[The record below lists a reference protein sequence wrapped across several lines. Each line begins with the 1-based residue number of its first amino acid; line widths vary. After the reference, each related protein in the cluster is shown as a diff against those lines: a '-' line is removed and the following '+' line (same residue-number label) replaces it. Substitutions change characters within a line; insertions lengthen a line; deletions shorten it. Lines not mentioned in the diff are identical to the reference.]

1 MNNPITASEQRL
13 QEYLSRLT
21 AVLGHA
27 DRKARL
33 VGYCT
38 GLLLPGERKSVEPM
52 AARLEPA
59 QVPSLHQAL
68 HHFVATAGWRDEA
81 VLAAVREQ
89 VLPALTRHD
98 PITAWIIDDTS
109 FPKKGTHSVGVAR
122 QYCGQLGKQE
132 NCQVAVSLSIA
143 NAWASLPI
151 AFELYLP
158 EDWAGDPA
166 RRTKAGVPTELGF
179 RTKPEIALM
188 QIRRALEDGVPPG
201 VILGDAGYG
210 IDTGFRTALSEL
222 ALVYV
227 LGVQSSL
234 GVWPPGCGPL
244 PPKPWSGKG
253 RPPKL
258 WRRDAEHQPVTAKD
272 LALTLP
278 PSAWQTVSWREG
290 RSGALEGR
298 FAAVRVRPSHR
309 DCWRAEPHAEEWLL
323 IEWPEGKKEP
333 SKYWLSTLPAAT
345 TLVDLVGTAKLRW
358 RIERDYQEL
367 KQELGLDHFEG
378 RGWRGFHHHATL
390 CIAAYGFLV
399 RERSLFPPQDRF
411 RGQAP
416 ALYRPYE
423 VVTDAG
429 SQGKLVSE
437 RSRPGSARSA
447 FQAAQAASTTA
458 S

>member
-1 MNNPITASEQRL
+1 MSDPITTSEQRL
-13 QEYLSRLT
+13 QEYLYRLT

-52 AARLEPA
+52 AARLDPA

-68 HHFVATAGWRDEA
+68 HHFVATAAWSDAA

-89 VLPALTRHD
+89 VLPALTRHG
-98 PITAWIIDDTS
+98 PVTGWIIDDTS
-109 FPKKGTHSVGVAR
+109 FPKKGRHSVGVAR

-132 NCQVAVSLSIA
+132 NCQVAVSLSVT
-143 NAWASLPI
+143 NDRASLPI
-151 AFELYLP
+151 AFGLYLP
-158 EDWAGDPA
+158 EDWAGDA
-166 RRTKAGVPTELGF
+166 DRRTKAGVPAELGF
-179 RTKPEIALM
+179 HTKPQIALE
-188 QIRRALEDGVPPG
+188 QIRRALADGVPPG

-210 IDTGFRTALSEL
+210 IDTGFRTSLTSL
-222 ALVYV
+222 ALPYV
-227 LGVQSSL
+227 LGVQSTI

-244 PPKPWSGKG
+244 PSKPWSGRG

-258 WRRDAEHQPVTAKD
+258 RRRDAEHQPVTAKD
-272 LALTLP
+272 LAFALP

-290 RSGALEGR
+290 RSGALDGR

-309 DCWRAEPHAEEWLL
+309 DYWRAEPHAEEWLL

-333 SKYWLSTLPAAT
+333 SKYWLSTLPAT
-345 TLVDLVGTAKLRW
+345 TALVDLVGTAKLRW

-416 ALYRPYE
+416 ALPAGWRPR
-423 VVTDAG
+423 G
-429 SQGKLVSE
+429 HS
-437 RSRPGSARSA
+437 
-447 FQAAQAASTTA
+447 AASGA